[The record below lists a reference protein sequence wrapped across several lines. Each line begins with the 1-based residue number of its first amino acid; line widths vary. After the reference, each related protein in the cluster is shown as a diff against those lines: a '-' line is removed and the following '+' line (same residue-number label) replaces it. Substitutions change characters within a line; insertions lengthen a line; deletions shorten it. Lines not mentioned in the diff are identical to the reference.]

1 MNRVMKQGQM
11 PGIFVKN
18 ASNLPAP
25 PFTNCFCP
33 SDLCTVDHPQRS
45 GYVKHLGAGTVA
57 AGAERAPC
65 RETRMARSLTTKS
78 NMINGET

>member
-1 MNRVMKQGQM
+1 MHR
-11 PGIFVKN
+11 IFL
-18 ASNLPAP
+18 LPHLQIVSVRLICAQ
-25 PFTNCFCP
+25 
-33 SDLCTVDHPQRS
+33 LTVDHPQRS